1 MTIQRMLEADGHSV
15 AGLAKNGIEAIKMY
29 PEIKPDVVILDI
41 TMPEMN
47 GIDTLK
53 RLKVLDPE
61 ARIIICSAIGYQDK
75 IADFFE
81 SLTTSKDFI
90 LLNDGNWDLK
100 INHSVKIDIDDIYE
114 ESDSEEE
121 VIDDGDDE
129 LSEED
134 NYEDDSYDDGTLDDD
149 VLDDDY
155 AELSIVDEDE
165 LDEEN

>member
-1 MTIQRMLEADGHSV
+1 MLSDMNKDNLELLSYTKIAELYLKENKKTMNTADLFREV
-15 AGLAKNGIEAIKMY
+15 C
-29 PEIKPDVVILDI
+29 
-41 TMPEMN
+41 
-47 GIDTLK
+47 
-53 RLKVLDPE
+53 RLLELSDDE
-61 ARIIICSAIGYQDK
+61 YQDK

-100 INHSVKIDIDDIYE
+100 INHSVKIDMDDIYE

-121 VIDDGDDE
+121 VTIEGDTE

-134 NYEDDSYDDGTLDDD
+134 NYEDDSYDENTLDDD

-155 AELSIVDEDE
+155 ADLSIVDEDE
-165 LDEEN
+165 LDDEN

>member
-1 MTIQRMLEADGHSV
+1 MLSEMSKENLELLSYTKIAEMYLKENKKTMNTADLFREACKLLELSDD
-15 AGLAKNGIEAIKMY
+15 E
-29 PEIKPDVVILDI
+29 
-41 TMPEMN
+41 
-47 GIDTLK
+47 
-53 RLKVLDPE
+53 
-61 ARIIICSAIGYQDK
+61 YQDK

-100 INHSVKIDIDDIYE
+100 INHSVKIDMDDIYE

-121 VIDDGDDE
+121 VMDEDDSE

-134 NYEDDSYDDGTLDDD
+134 NYEDDSYDDDALDDD

-155 AELSIVDEDE
+155 ADLSIVDEEE